1 MKRLTKKE
9 KAFCVGFINSG
20 DIAEAEAYSGVNNG
34 KALLCR
40 AEIRDELKRLSKVY
54 NESVAYT
61 AGAGLKKLAMGSA
74 SDAVRLLYEDSPS
87 AETLAN
93 MNLFMV
99 SEIRRKENCVE
110 IKFFDRLKALAQ
122 LGESAEQ
129 SSSGAGLYDA
139 LMAGAMSL
147 DKENGD

>member
-20 DIAEAEAYSGVNNG
+20 DIAEAEAYSGVENG
-34 KALLCR
+34 SALLCR
-40 AEIRDELKRLSKVY
+40 EEIRDELKRLSKVY

-61 AGAGLKKLAMGSA
+61 AGAGLKKLAMGSV

-87 AETLAN
+87 ADTLSK

-99 SEIRRKENCVE
+99 SEIRRKDNSVE

-122 LGESAEQ
+122 LGESAEHT
-129 SSSGAGLYDA
+129 SSGNELLDA
-139 LMAGAMSL
+139 LAAGAASL
-147 DKENGD
+147 NNENED